1 MSASI
6 DFPKPSRTAVPLPLP
21 VPLPMPP
28 AAAVE
33 LLKQAREGIAEA
45 ERETD
50 PAQRFA
56 IAYLAALRAAAA
68 VLALRGRPH
77 RGPAKPMSV
86 WVLLTSIAPEL
97 KDWAAFFASASATRA
112 AVQAGITRFVT
123 ARAADDLVRQAGHF
137 THLIDKVMYEARL

>member
-6 DFPKPSRTAVPLPLP
+6 DFPKPSRTTTSIP

-28 AAAVE
+28 AAAVG
-33 LLKQAREGIAEA
+33 LLEQAREGIAEA

-50 PAQRFA
+50 PPQRFA

-77 RGPAKPMSV
+77 RGRAKPMSV
-86 WVLLTSIAPEL
+86 WVLLTAIAPEL
-97 KDWAAFFASASATRA
+97 KEWAAFFESASATRA

-123 ARAADDLVRQAGHF
+123 ARAADDLVRQAGQF
-137 THLIDKVMYEARL
+137 THLIDKIMYEARL